1 MCIPLVAHWLV
12 NKYEEQNKAYRYQA
26 LYSLQNMGPPSS
38 SPYRSVHM
46 VPCLCDHTLDFDKQR
61 INSQQVLF
69 EVPSFPRGI
78 FTLTNVVIKW
88 TGRHRTSHTY
98 THVRCSEIV
107 VFFHVNI
114 LILANYLTKSPVDIA
129 AFSFSRPPFFSNVS
143 GTGDNS
149 FCLTKFTGTKHTIF
163 SGQHRKIYRNSLSI
177 YNCCP
182 GFSLLPDII
191 SNCSECSLY
200 YLPVS

>member
-1 MCIPLVAHWLV
+1 
-12 NKYEEQNKAYRYQA
+12 
-26 LYSLQNMGPPSS
+26 MGPPSS